1 MHYISPKSSLKQE
14 SCFCEGELIVLGPSL
29 VGVGTRIG
37 SNSII
42 GYPRKSKFQGI
53 RPTPNFELLD
63 NLSDGSRIGKECTL
77 RSGTII
83 YEGATLGDRVSTGH
97 NTLVR
102 EDSSVGRGS
111 LIGSGTQLDGK
122 VIIGEMCSI
131 QSLVYLPGMTKV
143 GSNVFIGPGVVITN
157 DRYPP
162 SKRLAGVTIG
172 DNCIIGANSTIIA
185 PVVINDG
192 AVVAAGSVVTKD
204 VPAGDVVKGTP
215 ATFHCKREQYD
226 MKRCAYELQP

>member
-1 MHYISPKSSLKQE
+1 
-14 SCFCEGELIVLGPSL
+14 
-29 VGVGTRIG
+29 
-37 SNSII
+37 
-42 GYPRKSKFQGI
+42 
-53 RPTPNFELLD
+53 
-63 NLSDGSRIGKECTL
+63 
-77 RSGTII
+77 
-83 YEGATLGDRVSTGH
+83 
-97 NTLVR
+97 
-102 EDSSVGRGS
+102 

-122 VIIGEMCSI
+122 VIVGEMCSI

-143 GSNVFIGPGVVITN
+143 GSNVFIGPSVVVTN

-172 DNCIIGANSTIIA
+172 NNCIIGANSTIIA

-204 VPAGDVVKGTP
+204 VPPGDVVKGAP

-226 MKRCAYELQP
+226 KKKRAYESYP